1 MGEWSGF
8 FPSSG
13 GDRKYKTAHI
23 AAITDALF
31 HSGVCQSDDLTLAP
45 AGAMTAALGAGRALV
60 NGYHYQNDSPLTLT
74 FGYADGTLARI
85 DAVMLRRDV
94 TFTRLS
100 YPARLPSIRRPP
112 LAPVMP
118 THTIC
123 ACIMCG
129 FPQALPP
136 SRHP

>member
-31 HSGVCQSDDLTLAP
+31 HSGVCQNDDLTLAP

-74 FGYADGTLARI
+74 FGYADGTLARS
-85 DAVMLRRDV
+85 DAVN
-94 TFTRLS
+94 
-100 YPARLPSIRRPP
+100 A
-112 LAPVMP
+112 AAG
-118 THTIC
+118 C
-123 ACIMCG
+123 Q
-129 FPQALPP
+129 FP
-136 SRHP
+136 RHPRRCCTRYACHQSDGPRLHP

>member
-45 AGAMTAALGAGRALV
+45 AGAMTAALW
-60 NGYHYQNDSPLTLT
+60 
-74 FGYADGTLARI
+74 
-85 DAVMLRRDV
+85 
-94 TFTRLS
+94 
-100 YPARLPSIRRPP
+100 
-112 LAPVMP
+112 
-118 THTIC
+118 
-123 ACIMCG
+123 
-129 FPQALPP
+129 
-136 SRHP
+136 

>member
-31 HSGVCQSDDLTLAP
+31 HSGVCQNDDLTLAP

-60 NGYHYQNDSPLTLT
+60 NGYHYQNDSPLNLT
-74 FGYADGTLARI
+74 FGYGLTSRARP
-85 DAVMLRRDV
+85 VRLQNGSK
-94 TFTRLS
+94 TRC
-100 YPARLPSIRRPP
+100 
-112 LAPVMP
+112 
-118 THTIC
+118 T
-123 ACIMCG
+123 
-129 FPQALPP
+129 
-136 SRHP
+136 

>member
-31 HSGVCQSDDLTLAP
+31 HSGVCQNDDLTLAP

-60 NGYHYQNDSPLTLT
+60 NGYHYQNDSPLNLT
-74 FGYADGTLARI
+74 CGYADGRATPATPTPVRH
-85 DAVMLRRDV
+85 
-94 TFTRLS
+94 
-100 YPARLPSIRRPP
+100 PAR
-112 LAPVMP
+112 
-118 THTIC
+118 
-123 ACIMCG
+123 
-129 FPQALPP
+129 PP
-136 SRHP
+136 STGLPLS